1 MPLQA
6 AVVVVAVAV
15 GGLAEVVI
23 SLHFSLEQE
32 ELQQELVLELVLEPG
47 GLEPRELGPAG
58 AERV

>member
-1 MPLQA
+1 M
-6 AVVVVAVAV
+6 VVVVVAV

-32 ELQQELVLELVLEPG
+32 EQQQERVWEQVLEPG
-47 GLEPRELGPAG
+47 GLEPREPGPAV

>member
-1 MPLQA
+1 MPLRA
-6 AVVVVAVAV
+6 AVVVVVVAA

-32 ELQQELVLELVLEPG
+32 EQQEQVGGLVGEPG
-47 GLEPRELGPAG
+47 GREPREPGPAG

>member
-1 MPLQA
+1 M
-6 AVVVVAVAV
+6 VVAVVV

-32 ELQQELVLELVLEPG
+32 EQQQELVWEQVWGPG
-47 GLEPRELGPAG
+47 ELEPREPGPAV